1 MNLKNNNMS
10 KRKNRYFLVFYNGSC
25 NVGMVSGCC
34 DFTTNGFFLNLKQTI
49 NDLMKVQERNVLSI
63 TITNI
68 IELTESD
75 FSDWKV

>member
-1 MNLKNNNMS
+1 MS

-34 DFTTNGFFLNLKQTI
+34 DFTTNGFFLNLKQTT
-49 NDLMKVQERNVLSI
+49 NVLSI

-75 FSDWKV
+75 FNDWKV